1 MHACQ
6 PGATMPLWAGH
17 RACEDGAMPCPATSA
32 PAIGCLPW
40 APRAPSPG
48 KACRWLIR
56 PTAWLCAGLLA
67 SALAQAA
74 TPTAQP
80 DVAVP
85 PDLALQLLQ
94 LINRHRSSQA
104 LPTWEPDADLALI
117 ATAHS
122 QRMAERHRI
131 GHEGFDA
138 RFAQA
143 RRRLCVENLAAG
155 FNRPEP
161 VLAAWLASPSHR
173 DNLLAPRPRWA
184 GLGQVAGYIT
194 LMACD

>member
-1 MHACQ
+1 
-6 PGATMPLWAGH
+6 
-17 RACEDGAMPCPATSA
+17 MPCPATSA
-32 PAIGCLPW
+32 PVIGSRSW
-40 APRAPSPG
+40 ARRPPAPG
-48 KACRWLIR
+48 QARRWLIG

-74 TPTAQP
+74 APVALP
-80 DVAVP
+80 DAAVP

-94 LINRHRSSQA
+94 LVNHHRSSQA
-104 LPTWEPDADLALI
+104 LPTWEPDTDLALI

-122 QRMAERHRI
+122 QHMAERRRI

-161 VLAAWLASPSHR
+161 LLAAWLASPSHR
-173 DNLLAPRPRWA
+173 DNLLARRPRWV
-184 GLGQVAGYIT
+184 GLGQVAGYVT